1 MADRMTQL
9 QDMINEMA
17 GLMTNAIGVL
27 QATAPPCEFGTI
39 SKELADEP
47 NCQIFAESIA
57 KAAKNIEILIDSFPI
72 EAGNE
77 EDEVEAKMVENDKI
91 QREKVNELL
100 GLCKII
106 CRKKWKI
113 AQWRVASSAATKDP
127 VAAATALALAVMPF
141 DPGRDADP
149 HNNNN
154 NMFCPEFRAQLFDSI
169 LLPALTYG
177 LEMSTESEEV
187 PKEEQQRRRAIMRE
201 EYLRFLE
208 SAPGK
213 KATIYMYENTIVTA
227 TILAFQPNSEHV
239 IVENLATPIGIV
251 EKAVLRATDIVKISF
266 D

>member
-91 QREKVNELL
+91 QQEKVNELL
-100 GLCKII
+100 GLVGQSNRLVGVVQQKLSEIS
-106 CRKKWKI
+106 K
-113 AQWRVASSAATKDP
+113 V
-127 VAAATALALAVMPF
+127 
-141 DPGRDADP
+141 
-149 HNNNN
+149 
-154 NMFCPEFRAQLFDSI
+154 QLNS
-169 LLPALTYG
+169 
-177 LEMSTESEEV
+177 
-187 PKEEQQRRRAIMRE
+187 R
-201 EYLRFLE
+201 
-208 SAPGK
+208 
-213 KATIYMYENTIVTA
+213 
-227 TILAFQPNSEHV
+227 PNE
-239 IVENLATPIGIV
+239 
-251 EKAVLRATDIVKISF
+251 
-266 D
+266 